1 MSLQWKTAQFD
12 PLSLF
17 GKKVLSILFSL
28 GEIAQ
33 IYFRSLK
40 AVLNHTIYWKNTLT
54 EMEFIGVK
62 SLPIVLAI
70 SASTGMVFSL
80 QIAKIFAT
88 FGLSSQLGQGLT
100 LAFARELA
108 PVLTGVVVAGRV
120 GSSIAAE
127 IGSMKVTEQIEALEA
142 LSTDPI
148 DYLVAP
154 KIIATGMMLPLL
166 VVFADLFGILCGF
179 VLAVS
184 SAHISAN
191 DIVSGILSFVTFWDF
206 MGGLIKAFFFGLII
220 AGIGAYKGLRASN
233 GAVGVGKA
241 TTESVV
247 ISSITIFI
255 SNYFLSTI
263 LYGL

>member
-1 MSLQWKTAQFD
+1 MFLQWKAMQDNPF
-12 PLSLF
+12 SLF

-33 IYFRSLK
+33 IYFRSLQ
-40 AVLNHTIYWKNTLT
+40 AIFNHTIYWKNALT

-88 FGLSSQLGQGLT
+88 FGLSSKLGQGLT

-120 GSSIAAE
+120 GSSITAE

-154 KIIATGMMLPLL
+154 KIIAAAMMLSLL
-166 VVFADLFGILCGF
+166 VIFADLFGILCGF
-179 VLAVS
+179 ILAVS
-184 SAHISAN
+184 SAHIPAN
-191 DIVSGILSFVTFWDF
+191 DIISGILSFVTVWDF
-206 MGGLIKAFFFGLII
+206 MGGLIKALFFGLII
-220 AGIGAYKGLRASN
+220 AGIGAYKGLHTAN
-233 GAVGVGKA
+233 GAVGVG
-241 TTESVV
+241 SYLQYHH
-247 ISSITIFI
+247 FC
-255 SNYFLSTI
+255 F
-263 LYGL
+263 